1 MDVVLLTIQGG
12 ASVKKISVCL
22 TSVFISVFILSTALA
37 SSAFAD
43 GKFCFKAKMLGG
55 SSNVCADVYENPN
68 ANRLGQTILG
78 VHGFTE
84 AAKSWAPLIEAMFTD
99 KVQKH
104 TVKRFIA
111 IDLPGRGNSPMPVGL
126 PGGVFGDLYDEDFV
140 NIVIQSIV
148 ALKKAGI
155 GPQVLMGHSMGGLAV
170 QGVQEEL
177 LSRGSSLA
185 ALGVFKAVLLGA
197 LPANGAVWHQIPF
210 PDFVL
215 WLFMQGEPE
224 GPYGQYVYF
233 PPAAAQTGPGFT
245 TLSGELAEN
254 TPPVEDIVVG
264 AEPINCTM
272 QINANPDYPSRP
284 YAREHAFSID
294 KGTLL
299 MVVAFSQ
306 DAFVIPDDEQAL
318 YTYLTGYSTNYFY
331 RYIDTPQA
339 VHNMYITEPD
349 KVAEV
354 LRLIAP

>member
-1 MDVVLLTIQGG
+1 VN
-12 ASVKKISVCL
+12 KIGVCIK
-22 TSVFISVFILSTALA
+22 SVFISAFILSTLLV
-37 SSAFAD
+37 SSASAES
-43 GKFCFKAKMLGG
+43 KFCFQAEMLGG
-55 SSNVCADVYENPN
+55 SSEVCADVYENPN
-68 ANRLGQTILG
+68 AVRLGKTILG

-84 AAKSWAPLIEAMFTD
+84 AAKSWAPLVQAMFND
-99 KVQKH
+99 KVQKR

-111 IDLPGRGNSPMPVGL
+111 LDLPGRGNSPMPVGL
-126 PGGVFGDLYDEDFV
+126 PGGVYGDLYDEDF
-140 NIVIQSIV
+140 IDVIIQTID
-148 ALKKAGI
+148 ALKRAGI

-185 ALGVFKAVLLGA
+185 ARGVFQAVLLGA

-215 WLFMQGEPE
+215 WLFMQGEPD
-224 GPYGQYVYF
+224 GPYGQYIFF
-233 PPAAAQTGPGFT
+233 PPPAAQTGPGFT

-254 TPPVEDIVVG
+254 TPPVEEIVVG
-264 AEPINCTM
+264 TEPINCTM
-272 QINANPDYPSRP
+272 QVNATPDYPARP
-284 YAREHAFSID
+284 YAREHAFSIE

-318 YTYLTGYSTNYFY
+318 YNYLTGYPTNYFY